1 MSNVFGGK
9 YKVTVWFSTLESVLP
24 IFVFTSKTADCG
36 TDLVKDVFTEHLALL
51 QAGEIYIRFKKNVS
65 KSLLLGVCIMT

>member
-1 MSNVFGGK
+1 MSNVFGSK

-24 IFVFTSKTADCG
+24 IFLFTSKAADRG
-36 TDLVKDVFTEHLALL
+36 TDLIKDVFTEHLALL
-51 QAGEIYIRFKKNVS
+51 QAREIYIRRRKSVN